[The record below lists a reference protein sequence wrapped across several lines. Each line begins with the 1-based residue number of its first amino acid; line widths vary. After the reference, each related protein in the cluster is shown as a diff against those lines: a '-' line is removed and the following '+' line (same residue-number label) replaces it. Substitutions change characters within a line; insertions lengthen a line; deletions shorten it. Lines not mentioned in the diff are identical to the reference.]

1 MKGLK
6 KYLEVLMTKQE
17 FKDFWAEN
25 NLRYKKDGCGDPISP
40 SRKGLKTDQLYWTG
54 TEEIGVYA
62 ERQTKKK
69 FTFLKQKL
77 IEHYG
82 LRLHQEGDTDGTF
95 YATKEQAVK
104 VASFLGCAKNAV
116 SQATRDKMSRLLK
129 ERLYSD

>member
-1 MKGLK
+1 
-6 KYLEVLMTKQE
+6 MTKQE
-17 FKDFWAEN
+17 FKDFCAEN

-77 IEHYG
+77 VEQYG
-82 LRLHQEGDTDGTF
+82 LRLHQDGDTDGTF
-95 YATKEQAVK
+95 IATKEQAIK

>member
-1 MKGLK
+1 
-6 KYLEVLMTKQE
+6 MTKQE
-17 FKDFWAEN
+17 FKDFCAEN

-77 IEHYG
+77 TEQYG
-82 LRLHQEGDTDGTF
+82 LRLHQDGDTDGTF
-95 YATKEQAVK
+95 MATKEQAVK
-104 VASFLGCAKNAV
+104 VASFLGCAKNAI